1 MKLKTWLLLGC
12 MAINL
17 YLLGAAC
24 LLQATDYP
32 LLAEVQVG
40 LPAWHASLARRLGLA
55 FIVPEFLSALAPL
68 LLLWRRPE
76 QVPVSAVWL
85 CVALGAG
92 WMVLTFTWHLPAQYL
107 VAQGNASPEVM
118 RPLLASHAT
127 RTVLQALKCGLLL
140 WMVARR

>member
-1 MKLKTWLLLGC
+1 MKLRTWLLLGC

-17 YLLGAAC
+17 YLLGASC
-24 LLQATDYP
+24 LLLATDYP
-32 LLAEVQVG
+32 LLAEVQTG
-40 LPAWHASLARRLGLA
+40 LPAFHASLARRLAVA
-55 FIVPEFLSALAPL
+55 FILPEFLSALVPL

-76 QVPVSAVWL
+76 QVPVGAVWL
-85 CVALGAG
+85 CVALGVG
-92 WMVLTFTWHLPAQYL
+92 WMVLTFAWHLPAQQL

-118 RPLLASHAT
+118 SPLLASHAL

>member
-1 MKLKTWLLLGC
+1 

-24 LLQATDYP
+24 LLLATDYP
-32 LLAEVQVG
+32 LLAEVQSR
-40 LPAWHASLARRLGLA
+40 LPAFHASLSRRLGLA
-55 FIVPEFLSALAPL
+55 FILPEFLAALAPL

-76 QVPVSAVWL
+76 QVPVSTVWL

-92 WMVLTFTWHLPAQYL
+92 WMALTFAWHLPVHRL
-107 VAQGNASPEVM
+107 LAQGNVAPEVM
-118 RPLLASHAT
+118 RTLLSSHGT

-140 WMVARR
+140 WMVARRHAGP